1 MAKRNKGG
9 KTPSAKAAR
18 NLEALK
24 KAKEAV
30 EASAKVEATK
40 VEDPKPEEKKPE
52 EKPAEQKKGGVYQT
66 PMGKSAYET
75 HMLCTKSPYMS
86 LLSLKIEK
94 DSKGIENIKAEWKNN
109 ETSETTSI

>member
-30 EASAKVEATK
+30 EASAKVETTK
-40 VEDPKPEEKKPE
+40 VED
-52 EKPAEQKKGGVYQT
+52 
-66 PMGKSAYET
+66 S
-75 HMLCTKSPYMS
+75 
-86 LLSLKIEK
+86 
-94 DSKGIENIKAEWKNN
+94 
-109 ETSETTSI
+109 

>member
-52 EKPAEQKKGGVYQT
+52 QKKGDGQ
-66 PMGKSAYET
+66 
-75 HMLCTKSPYMS
+75 
-86 LLSLKIEK
+86 I
-94 DSKGIENIKAEWKNN
+94 
-109 ETSETTSI
+109 SI

>member
-1 MAKRNKGG
+1 MSKKNKGG

-24 KAKEAV
+24 KAKEAA
-30 EASAKVEATK
+30 EASAKTGAPK
-40 VEDPKPEEKKPE
+40 VEDPKPEEKKSE
-52 EKPAEQKKGGVYQT
+52 EKPAEQKKGGIYQT

-94 DSKGIENIKAEWKNN
+94 DSKRHHGYDKRP
-109 ETSETTSI
+109 